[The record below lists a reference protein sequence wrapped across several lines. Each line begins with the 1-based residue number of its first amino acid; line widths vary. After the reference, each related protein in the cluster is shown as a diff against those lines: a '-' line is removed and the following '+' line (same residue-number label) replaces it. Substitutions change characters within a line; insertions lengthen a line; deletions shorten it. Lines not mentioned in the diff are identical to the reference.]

1 MHLLLHT
8 AYNCQHTAVL
18 LPAVPREDF
27 VMPVFQPY
35 PSVFPTGRIGGRQPD
50 DVLAQLQRMTAGVS
64 PIQLAEYQQR
74 IERACALMQQQQI
87 AAIYLNAGSNLLYF
101 TGTHWYAS
109 ERLVGAVLTASGE
122 LRYLAPVFEI
132 GTLGEYQVVKAP
144 VLGWQEDE
152 SPYQLFAD
160 TLTELGI
167 AADAVVGLDES
178 TAFFITD
185 ALSRQCSQTFVNA
198 AQITAAC
205 RRQKSQAELAIMQ
218 RAMQMTLE
226 VHKAAAQILRTGIS
240 TLEVEAFIA
249 QAHRRV
255 GASGSYFCIVL
266 FGEASAYPHGV
277 KDPQYLKEGDMV
289 LIDTG
294 CRLHD
299 YVSDITRSYV
309 FGEPTERQRTIWQ
322 LEKQAQAAAF
332 NRVKPG
338 VPCGAVDDAA
348 RTVLTAAGLGPD
360 YQLPGLP
367 HRTGHGIGLDIH
379 EWPYLVRGNPL
390 ELAVG
395 MTFSNEPMICLP
407 GEFGVRLED
416 HFFVTE
422 QGAEWFTE
430 PAVAVDDPFGW
441 R

>member
-1 MHLLLHT
+1 
-8 AYNCQHTAVL
+8 
-18 LPAVPREDF
+18 
-27 VMPVFQPY
+27 MPLFQPY
-35 PSVFPTGRIGGRQPD
+35 PSVFPSGQIGGRVAAE
-50 DVLAQLQRMTAGVS
+50 VLDALRDMTDGVS
-64 PIQLAEYQQR
+64 AIGLDEYQRRLQQACTLM
-74 IERACALMQQQQI
+74 RAQNI

-101 TGTHWYAS
+101 TGTRWYAS
-109 ERLVGAVLTASGE
+109 ERLVGAILTAEGV

-132 GTLGEYQVVKAP
+132 ATLAEYQQVKAP
-144 VLGWQEDE
+144 IDGWQEDE
-152 SPYQLFAD
+152 SPYQLFRQVLKDLAIAD
-160 TLTELGI
+160 
-167 AADAVVGLDES
+167 DAVIGLDES
-178 TAFFITD
+178 SAFFITD
-185 ALSRQCSQTFVNA
+185 ALSQCCPQRFINA
-198 AQITAAC
+198 ASITATC
-205 RRQKSQAELAIMQ
+205 RRQKSVAELTIMQ

-226 VHKAAAQILRTGIS
+226 VHKAAAQILRPGIS

-277 KDPQYLKEGDMV
+277 KEPQYLKAGDMV

-294 CRLHD
+294 CRLLD

-309 FGEPTERQRTIWQ
+309 FGEPTARQRAIWQ
-322 LEKQAQAAAF
+322 LEHSAQAAAF
-332 NRVKPG
+332 AKVRPG

-348 RTVLTAAGLGPD
+348 RAVLTAAGLGPD

-379 EWPYLVRGNPL
+379 EWPYLVRGNNLPL
-390 ELAVG
+390 AKG
-395 MTFSNEPMICLP
+395 MTFSNEPMICIP

-416 HFFVTE
+416 HFFVTDT
-422 QGAEWFTE
+422 GAEWFTE
-430 PAVAVDDPFGW
+430 PAMAVDDPFGW